1 MKIFSF
7 IPFPTRLAASLV
19 MAAITAPWCASA
31 DTLSPQEAAKQ
42 YARMSQIRLYR
53 NGAAVLDHVMRFSQL
68 DEGKLTPVDRF
79 LRAFY
84 EGRWDELRS
93 TLEKLPPDMAES
105 IYDKMLDDLTSRF
118 VPVLSLDDF
127 IGVVDACPKEL
138 RTARIRKLGQLLRIA
153 VVKEQEVWLKRALEK
168 GSLRLGREESKRL
181 VTGRILLHADF
192 GELARQYLPDRAA
205 AEQIAEDEV
214 RDEIVKFL
222 GAQEEV
228 EQADLKQLTSL
239 WKDKANVL
247 ASPQGNLQEKQRV
260 GDLLAEL
267 LGKVPAAAIEP
278 WFRTLMRDEPEG
290 GLRLAL
296 TLGKSAQARNLDAPN
311 VQLRTNNLRTQ
322 KSLLRCAGES
332 TNLAQPPWAQVASAM
347 ADGWIRE
354 AEHSIQHHLSARPN
368 GSTRPHVGPEELL
381 DACPDGAWAKALPAS
396 LRDRTDICLSKTV
409 LVSDHYEE
417 AVPLIVQL
425 AARNPKG
432 SAALAEEYLK
442 AWAMRHDPQIP
453 EEVRKKHRLP
463 EDARIVVT
471 PLMMEKNIASLARIM
486 ELFRGQGMRLQNAR
500 LLIDAFLI
508 CYSNA
513 EVYRRSHIEKVFGPV
528 VDMDEE
534 VFTQMI
540 RAMSDGLASR
550 WRKIELQKVSGTRRT
565 QAETLQM
572 VRDGYRTAAE
582 MIDERASKHPDA
594 WRIPLLAGSLLSD
607 WGDFEYYQDLGAESP
622 AKRAEA
628 FREKGRLSE
637 VNFTRAAEAYARQVP
652 KLGAGGYVID
662 VYLAWFNSLL
672 GINTGGDLNLS
683 KPLDR
688 RALNKIRDLIRNLP
702 GDAPR
707 AHVDKLARYVAAR
720 MEDKKQ
726 PLHEELRYKYLAGSL
741 VLTKESPF
749 SFQASSKVAY
759 YDELLNEIRL
769 ETRVDGPDTV
779 QRDQDF
785 GIILSVHHTEAMGR
799 MADFGKYLVN
809 QLPSTT
815 NQGGRQAPPTI
826 AVHKAREAKGHRD
839 DLELSIREALA
850 LFFDVKS
857 ITFSPRD
864 VQPRRTAR
872 PGWKETVLAY
882 IHVKAKDSSVDRVP
896 RVQMSFEFMDLS
908 GPVSITAESPETMIK
923 VTDRPT
929 PPRPF
934 ERVDLTEVLDARNL
948 ASTEEILLEITATA
962 SGLMPEL
969 AEVIDLD
976 ALRKQL
982 PVARIDP
989 REGTIIRQVNS
1000 WSDTVHAVSEH
1011 RWTVTLNASSLLNP
1025 PRRIALRLPMP
1036 KVGNGTAKAQTYRDM
1051 DLVELTEPITVVGP
1065 VEGAVE
1071 TETQTAFTG
1080 WIRYAT
1086 VGGAIVGVLLVGL
1099 GLARL
1104 LRRSGPRPLRARDVF
1119 HMPARIDG
1127 FVVVQLLRRLRASE
1141 LARLSDVQRT
1151 QMLKEIEHIEAACFS
1166 NGAGLSED
1174 DLRSAARKWLQAA
1187 C

>member
-1 MKIFSF
+1 MRILCFSVSS
-7 IPFPTRLAASLV
+7 TRLTASLLV
-19 MAAITAPWCASA
+19 AALTAPWCAA
-31 DTLSPQEAAKQ
+31 DDALSPQEAAKQ
-42 YARMSQIRLYR
+42 YGRLSQIRLYR
-53 NGAAVLDHVMRFSQL
+53 NGTAVLDHVMRFSQL
-68 DEGKLTPVDRF
+68 EEARLTPVDRF

-84 EGRWDELRS
+84 EGRWEELRS
-93 TLEKLPPDMAES
+93 TLEKLPSDMADS

-138 RTARIRKLGQLLRIA
+138 RTPRIRKLGQLLRIA
-153 VVKEQEVWLKRALEK
+153 VVKEQEIWLKRALEK
-168 GSLRLGREESKRL
+168 GTLRLGREESKRL
-181 VTGRILLHADF
+181 VTGRILLNADF
-192 GELARQYLPDRAA
+192 GELARPYLPSRAE
-205 AEQIAEDEV
+205 AEQITDDEV
-214 RDEIVKFL
+214 REEIVKFL
-222 GAQEEV
+222 GAQDEV
-228 EQADLKQLTSL
+228 EQADLKQLTAL
-239 WKDKANVL
+239 WKDKAVVL
-247 ASPQGNLQEKQRV
+247 ASPQGNWQEKQRV
-260 GDLLAEL
+260 SDRLAEL

-278 WFRTLMRDEPEG
+278 WFRTLMRDDPEG

-311 VQLRTNNLRTQ
+311 VQVRANNLRTQ
-322 KSLLRCAGES
+322 KNLLRCAGEFKS
-332 TNLAQPPWAQVASAM
+332 LDQPPWAQVAAAM
-347 ADGWIRE
+347 ADEWSRE
-354 AEHSIQHHLSARPN
+354 VEHSIQQHSRTRPN
-368 GSTRPHVGPEELL
+368 GSTRPQVAPEDLL
-381 DACPDGAWAKALPAS
+381 DACPDGAWAKALPES
-396 LRDRTDICLSKTV
+396 IRDRIDIGLSKVV
-409 LVSDHYEE
+409 LISDHYEE
-417 AVPLIVQL
+417 AVPLIVEL
-425 AARNPKG
+425 AKRNPKG

-442 AWAMRHDPQIP
+442 AWAARHDPQIP
-453 EEVRKKHRLP
+453 DEVRKKHRLP

-486 ELFRGQGMRLQNAR
+486 ELFRGQGIRLQNAR

-528 VDMDEE
+528 ADMDEE
-534 VFTQMI
+534 VFTQMV

-572 VRDGYRTAAE
+572 VRDGYQTAVE
-582 MIDERASKHPDA
+582 MMEERAAKHPEA
-594 WRIPLLAGSLLSD
+594 WRIPMLAGSLFSD
-607 WGDFEYYQDLGAESP
+607 WGDFEYYQELGAESP

-628 FREKGRLSE
+628 FREKGRQSE

-652 KLGAGGYVID
+652 KMGSGGYVID
-662 VYLAWFNSLL
+662 VYLAWFHSLL

-688 RALNKIRDLIRNLP
+688 RALNKIRDLIRGLP

-720 MEDKKQ
+720 MDDKKQ
-726 PLHEELRYKYLAGSL
+726 PLHEDLRYKYLAGSL
-741 VLTKESPF
+741 VITKESPF
-749 SFQASSKVAY
+749 SFQANSKVAY

-769 ETRVDGPDTV
+769 ETRLDGPDTV
-779 QRDQDF
+779 NRDQDF

-809 QLPSTT
+809 QTT
-815 NQGGRQAPPTI
+815 TTQGNRPPPPTI
-826 AVHKAREAKGHRD
+826 AVHKARDAKGHRD
-839 DLELSIREALA
+839 DLELNIREALA

-882 IHVKAKDSSVDRVP
+882 IHVKAKDSSVDKVP

-923 VTDRPT
+923 MTDRPT

-934 ERVDLTEVLDARNL
+934 ERVDLTEVLDTRNL
-948 ASTEEILLEITATA
+948 ANTEEIVLQITATA

-976 ALRKQL
+976 ALGKQL

-989 REGTIIRQVNS
+989 REGTIVRQVNS
-1000 WSDTVHAVSEH
+1000 WSDTVHAVTEH

-1025 PRRIALRLPMP
+1025 PRRIALRLPVP
-1036 KVGNGTAKAQTYRDM
+1036 KVGNGTAKCQTYQDM
-1051 DLVELTEPITVVGP
+1051 DLVELPELQTVVGP

-1071 TETQTAFTG
+1071 TEPRTALAG
-1080 WIRYAT
+1080 WNWYAT
-1086 VGGAIVGVLLVGL
+1086 VGGAIAGVLLVGL
-1099 GLARL
+1099 GLAWL
-1104 LRRSGPRPLRARDVF
+1104 LRRGGPRPLRARDVF
-1119 HMPARIDG
+1119 HMPSRIDG

-1141 LARLSDVQRT
+1141 LARLSEVQRT
-1151 QMLKEIEHIEAACFS
+1151 QMQQEIERIEAACFS

-1174 DLRSAARKWLQAA
+1174 DLRSAAKKWLQAA